1 MNIERPKQITF
12 SACYKFKNSTTTM
25 FVRVDDVSAA
35 FWCDSLYELVGSDTL
50 SCLESGGF
58 KSDPPFLGLCNIIL
72 MSYIYTLYRVFKNM
86 SHSDGHK
93 LCF

>member
-1 MNIERPKQITF
+1 MFCNICVLHASKPKYFNQINSLTNNYERPKQITF

-35 FWCDSLYELVGSDTL
+35 FWCDSLYELVGSETL

-58 KSDPPFLGLCNIIL
+58 
-72 MSYIYTLYRVFKNM
+72 
-86 SHSDGHK
+86 
-93 LCF
+93 